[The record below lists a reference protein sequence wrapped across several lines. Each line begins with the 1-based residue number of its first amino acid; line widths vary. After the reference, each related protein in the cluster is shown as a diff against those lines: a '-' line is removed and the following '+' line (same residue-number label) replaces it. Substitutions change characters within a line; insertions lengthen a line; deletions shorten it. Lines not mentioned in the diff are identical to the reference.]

1 MARTLQ
7 QMLGKQVLAC
17 LTEVDA
23 SGRIMKRKEFFGTL
37 VAEKGKPACLRQDS
51 QRLFAL
57 PEDLDYYFPVDPQQQ
72 YELAETGEMI
82 SGIDYTLTF
91 VKAPPEYFQ

>member
-1 MARTLQ
+1 
-7 QMLGKQVLAC
+7 
-17 LTEVDA
+17 
-23 SGRIMKRKEFFGTL
+23 MKRQEFFGTL
-37 VAEKGKPACLRQDS
+37 VADKGKQACLRQNS

-57 PEDLDYYFPVDPQQQ
+57 PENLDYYFPVDPQLA
-72 YELAETGEMI
+72 YELRETGEML